1 MVSRPSRTRLVPV
14 CFTRCPYMG
23 ANLVL
28 RHANKASHLWLGLD
42 DGEDY
47 TMKLEAA
54 QGQI

>member
-1 MVSRPSRTRLVPV
+1 VVSRPSRTRLVPV